1 MRDRHFGVR
10 PRWDYGCRALIGD
23 GLADRGAAMGFVGDD
38 CQGRDLPIQKRAKRF
53 AVMSLRAGDVDP
65 QRTATVVYS
74 GVNLTA
80 ATAA

>member
-1 MRDRHFGVR
+1 
-10 PRWDYGCRALIGD
+10 
-23 GLADRGAAMGFVGDD
+23 MGFVGDN